1 MQSVETLTRLF
12 FYNEREVNSM
22 KLNKE
27 RFLRTELGSSL
38 KDCVTSW
45 DIALDACREHA
56 YYTDEYKRNRKV
68 ADWCQAQWKVY
79 KMAIQQFY
87 GVEYCFTRTDKYYG
101 LVTENETDWL
111 FKVER
116 KESKDNGKEI
126 QEIAL

>member
-1 MQSVETLTRLF
+1 
-12 FYNEREVNSM
+12 M

-27 RFLRTELGSSL
+27 RFLRTELGGSL
-38 KDCVTSW
+38 KDCITSW
-45 DIALDACREHA
+45 DIALGACRKHA
-56 YYTDEYKRNRKV
+56 YYTDEYKKERKV
-68 ADWCQAQWKVY
+68 ADWCQAQWEVY
-79 KMAIQQFY
+79 KMVIKQFY

-101 LVTENETDWL
+101 LVTEDEADWL